1 MPRQTKQPGF
11 AIVRVDTFHSD
22 LVSLE
27 NKVTV
32 KEVVFAREVAEREV
46 TRLTKLNASKGCLY
60 FVAPTRVARLK
71 VVR

>member
-1 MPRQTKQPGF
+1 M
-11 AIVRVDTFHSD
+11 
-22 LVSLE
+22 E

-60 FVAPTRVARLK
+60 FVTPTRVARLK